1 LLQVIWYTVY
11 VVYLNSTYLA
21 YRKVD
26 VSNFYPK
33 KDSCLTTIDEDG
45 YPSYRHHD
53 NCILMKKMELD

>member
-1 LLQVIWYTVY
+1 